1 MSMVKIGKVFL
12 IFSLIIEIHVENI
25 YAQKSRLIDS
35 SIKKGIAFLN
45 SSDNQDNLI
54 MILPVI

>member
-1 MSMVKIGKVFL
+1 MVKIGKFFL